1 MTDGFDNTILSDE
14 EAEKMA
20 RGSEDIEPG
29 PEEDGTEDGTEGV
42 ATDSAD
48 QEDSSDAA
56 DTMVSDSDD
65 SDPAPK

>member
-1 MTDGFDNTILSDE
+1 MTDGFDNSILSDE

-20 RGSEDIEPG
+20 RGAEDIQPG
-29 PEEDGTEDGTEGV
+29 PEEDDAEGV
-42 ATDSAD
+42 AEDSAD

-56 DTMVSDSDD
+56 DTVVSDQDD

>member
-1 MTDGFDNTILSDE
+1 MTDSFDNRILSDE

-20 RGSEDIEPG
+20 RGAEDIQPG
-29 PEEDGTEDGTEGV
+29 PEDHDAEG
-42 ATDSAD
+42 AAGDSTG

-56 DTMVSDSDD
+56 DTVVSDQDD

>member
-1 MTDGFDNTILSDE
+1 MTDGFDNSILSDE

-20 RGSEDIEPG
+20 RGSEDIQPG
-29 PEEDGTEDGTEGV
+29 PEDDDAVGV
-42 ATDSAD
+42 ADDSAD

-56 DTMVSDSDD
+56 DTMVSDQED

>member
-1 MTDGFDNTILSDE
+1 MTDGFDNSILSDE

-20 RGSEDIEPG
+20 RGSEDIQPG
-29 PEEDGTEDGTEGV
+29 PEDDDAEGV
-42 ATDSAD
+42 AEDSAD

-56 DTMVSDSDD
+56 DTMVSDQDD

>member
-1 MTDGFDNTILSDE
+1 MTDGFDNSILSDE

-20 RGSEDIEPG
+20 RGSEDIQPG
-29 PEEDGTEDGTEGV
+29 PEDDDAEGV
-42 ATDSAD
+42 ADDSAD

-56 DTMVSDSDD
+56 DTMVSDQED

>member
-1 MTDGFDNTILSDE
+1 MTDGFDNSILSDE

-20 RGSEDIEPG
+20 RGSEDIQPG
-29 PEEDGTEDGTEGV
+29 PEDDDAEGV
-42 ATDSAD
+42 ADDSAD

-56 DTMVSDSDD
+56 DTMVSDQDD

>member
-1 MTDGFDNTILSDE
+1 MTDGFDNSILSDE

-20 RGSEDIEPG
+20 RGSEDIQPG
-29 PEEDGTEDGTEGV
+29 PEEDDAEGV
-42 ATDSAD
+42 AADSAD

-56 DTMVSDSDD
+56 DTMVNDQAD